1 MMQIYFFFDIITI
14 WWQKKFPA
22 SRSILFFLHIFT
34 PKIYQIMSLQQ
45 LEYLIAVDR
54 FRHFGKAA
62 DYCNVTQPTLSAM
75 IQKLEEELGVKLL
88 DRSLHPLE
96 PTKIGQLVLEQAKK
110 ALLSSRRI
118 KDIVSE
124 QKDSIEGTF
133 NLGIIPTIAPYLI
146 PRFFP
151 QLANKHPEMDVRIT
165 DMKTEDIKE
174 AIRKGDIDAGIVA
187 DLDGMDD
194 FEKTGLYYE
203 ELFLYVSPEDKLISY
218 DKIKDK
224 DLNGE
229 FLWLLGEGHC
239 LSQQM
244 QKFCN
249 LKHAEKSE
257 RAYRLGS
264 LETFMR
270 MVEGG
275 RGVTFIPELAGKQRT
290 EEKRKRVG
298 SFAIP
303 TPTRRVIIITRK
315 NFIRESL
322 LKLITGSIMKSIPA
336 DMLRQKPH
344 QQKV

>member
-1 MMQIYFFFDIITI
+1 MT
-14 WWQKKFPA
+14 
-22 SRSILFFLHIFT
+22 
-34 PKIYQIMSLQQ
+34 LQQ

-75 IQKLEEELGVKLL
+75 IQKLEDELGVKLL
-88 DRSLHPLE
+88 DRSMHPLE
-96 PTKIGQLVLEQAKK
+96 PTRIGLLVLEQARK
-110 ALLSSRRI
+110 ALISSKRI
-118 KDIVSE
+118 KEIVNE
-124 QKDSIEGTF
+124 QKDSFEGTF

-151 QLANKHPEMDVRIT
+151 QMANKHPEMDVRIT
-165 DMKTEDIKE
+165 DMKTDDIKD

-187 DLDGMDD
+187 DLEGMDD

-203 ELFLYVSPEDKLISY
+203 ELFVYVSPEDKLISY
-218 DKIKDK
+218 DKIKDR

-239 LSQQM
+239 MSQQM
-244 QKFCN
+244 QKFCH
-249 LKHAEKSE
+249 LKHAARSE

-264 LETFMR
+264 IETFMR

-275 RGVTFIPELAGKQRT
+275 KGVTFIPELAVKQLT
-290 EEKRKRVG
+290 DDKRRLVR

-303 TPTRRVIIITRK
+303 TPARHVIIITSHH
-315 NFIRESL
+315 FIRKAIL
-322 LKLITGSIMKSIPA
+322 QLITENILKSIPS
-336 DMLRQKPH
+336 DMLKQKSH

>member
-1 MMQIYFFFDIITI
+1 MT
-14 WWQKKFPA
+14 
-22 SRSILFFLHIFT
+22 
-34 PKIYQIMSLQQ
+34 LQQ

-174 AIRKGDIDAGIVA
+174 AILKGDIDAGIVA

-203 ELFLYVSPEDKLISY
+203 ELFVYVSPEDKLISY

-239 LSQQM
+239 RSQ
-244 QKFCN
+244 
-249 LKHAEKSE
+249 

-275 RGVTFIPELAGKQRT
+275 RGVTFSPELAVKQLT
-290 EEKRKRVG
+290 EDKRKLVR

-303 TPTRRVIIITRK
+303 TPTRHTIIITRRH
-315 NFIRESL
+315 FLRTSI
-322 LKLITGSIMKSIPA
+322 LKVITAGILKSIPA
-336 DMLRQKPH
+336 DMLKLKPH

>member
-1 MMQIYFFFDIITI
+1 MT
-14 WWQKKFPA
+14 
-22 SRSILFFLHIFT
+22 
-34 PKIYQIMSLQQ
+34 LQQ

-88 DRSLHPLE
+88 DRSIHPLE
-96 PTKIGQLVLEQAKK
+96 PTKIGLLVLEQAQK
-110 ALLSSRRI
+110 ALLSSKRI
-118 KDIVSE
+118 KEIVNE
-124 QKDSIEGTF
+124 QKDTFEGTF

-151 QLANKHPEMDVRIT
+151 QMANKHPEMDVRIT
-165 DMKTEDIKE
+165 DLKTDEIKE

-187 DLDGMDD
+187 DLDGMED
-194 FEKTGLYYE
+194 FEKTALYYE
-203 ELFLYVSPEDKLISY
+203 ELFVYVSPEDKLISY
-218 DKIKDK
+218 DKIKDR

-239 LSQQM
+239 MSQQM
-244 QKFCN
+244 QKFCH
-249 LKHAEKSE
+249 LKHAAKSE

-264 LETFMR
+264 IETFMR

-275 RGVTFIPELAGKQRT
+275 KGVTFIPELAVKQLT
-290 EEKRKRVG
+290 EDKCRLVR

-303 TPTRRVIIITRK
+303 TPTRHVIVITSR
-315 NFIRESL
+315 NFIRHSI
-322 LKLITGSIMKSIPA
+322 LKLITESILKSVPS
-336 DMLRQKPH
+336 DMLKQKPH
-344 QQKV
+344 QQRV

>member
-1 MMQIYFFFDIITI
+1 MT
-14 WWQKKFPA
+14 
-22 SRSILFFLHIFT
+22 
-34 PKIYQIMSLQQ
+34 LQQ

-96 PTKIGQLVLEQAKK
+96 PTPTGQLVLEQAKK

-124 QKDSIEGTF
+124 QRDSIEGTF

-203 ELFLYVSPEDKLISY
+203 ELFVYVSPEDKLISY

-275 RGVTFIPELAGKQRT
+275 RGVTFIPELAVKQLT
-290 EEKRKRVG
+290 EDKRKLVR

>member
-1 MMQIYFFFDIITI
+1 MVA
-14 WWQKKFPA
+14 KKIPCF
-22 SRSILFFLHIFT
+22 SLDFIFSSYLYP

-88 DRSLHPLE
+88 DRTVHPLE
-96 PTKIGQLVLEQAKK
+96 PTKIGLLVLEQARK
-110 ALLSSRRI
+110 ALYSARHI
-118 KDIVSE
+118 KDIVYE
-124 QKDSIEGTF
+124 QKNSFEGTF

-151 QLANKHPEMDVRIT
+151 QLANNHPEMDIRIT

-174 AIRKGDIDAGIVA
+174 AIRTGDIDAGIVA
-187 DLDGMDD
+187 DLDDMDN
-194 FEKTGLYYE
+194 FEKTDLYYE
-203 ELFLYVSPEDKLISY
+203 ELFVYVSPEDKLISY

-239 LSQQM
+239 MSQQL

-249 LKHAEKSE
+249 LKHAARSE

-275 RGVTFIPELAGKQRT
+275 RGVTFIPELAVKQLT
-290 EEKRKRVG
+290 EDKCKLVR

-303 TPTRRVIIITRK
+303 TPTRHTIIITRR
-315 NFIRESL
+315 NFIRKSI
-322 LKLITGSIMKSIPA
+322 LKLITESILKSIPA
-336 DMLRQKPH
+336 DMMKLKPH

>member
-1 MMQIYFFFDIITI
+1 MT
-14 WWQKKFPA
+14 
-22 SRSILFFLHIFT
+22 
-34 PKIYQIMSLQQ
+34 LQQ

-88 DRSLHPLE
+88 DRSIHPLE
-96 PTKIGQLVLEQAKK
+96 PTKIGLLVLEQAQK
-110 ALLSSRRI
+110 ALLSSKRI
-118 KDIVSE
+118 KEIVNE
-124 QKDSIEGTF
+124 QKDTFEGTF

-151 QLANKHPEMDVRIT
+151 QMANKHPEMDVRIT
-165 DMKTEDIKE
+165 DLKTDEIKE

-187 DLDGMDD
+187 DLDGMED
-194 FEKTGLYYE
+194 FEKTALYYE
-203 ELFLYVSPEDKLISY
+203 ELFVYVSPEDKLISY
-218 DKIKDK
+218 DKIKDR

-239 LSQQM
+239 MSQQM
-244 QKFCN
+244 QKFCH
-249 LKHAEKSE
+249 LKHAAKSE

-264 LETFMR
+264 IETFMR

-275 RGVTFIPELAGKQRT
+275 KGVTFIPELAVKQLT
-290 EEKRKRVG
+290 EDKCRLVR

-303 TPTRRVIIITRK
+303 TPTRHVVVITSR
-315 NFIRESL
+315 NFIRHSI
-322 LKLITGSIMKSIPA
+322 LKLITESILKSVPS
-336 DMLRQKPH
+336 DMLKQKPH
-344 QQKV
+344 QQRV